1 MSFVRWRGSVLPFAS
16 GLALLS
22 AIFALLL
29 KLADERGIIGV
40 HHTIENNAAFG
51 MYTSTLVFLLIF
63 RTSKCYSRFWHCATS
78 MCTFRAELVEAAK
91 SLIAFTEMSH
101 APMADI
107 DHFKKS
113 VVTFC
118 SLLHATALVNLSDCP
133 LDKFPVIDTAA
144 VPEDVLERLQAYNT
158 RSRVDLV
165 YMWLN
170 GVIVKAMKTGLLNV
184 PPPILS
190 RVFQQTEKAM
200 VEYNQ
205 VLEVMTI
212 PFPFPYAQ
220 TAYVLLVFMGFSTPF
235 AMCSWTTH
243 PAAAF
248 LLTFTGVTCLV
259 SLELIARQL
268 ENPFGEDANDLPID
282 SFQDLINESLMLM
295 ATNDACNLPHLSFV
309 PRPERSPAHAFGTLF
324 KVVQGDVILA
334 KDSECIQCITIP
346 GELNSLDN
354 V

>member
-1 MSFVRWRGSVLPFAS
+1 MV
-16 GLALLS
+16 S

-29 KLADERGIIGV
+29 KLADERGMVGV

-91 SLIAFTEMSH
+91 SLIAFTEMSN
-101 APMADI
+101 ASMAEI
-107 DHFKKS
+107 DHLKRS
-113 VVTFC
+113 VVTFS

-133 LDKFPVIDTAA
+133 LDKFPVIDMAA
-144 VPEDVLERLQAYNT
+144 VTEYVVQRLQAYTPKN
-158 RSRVDLV
+158 RVDLV

-170 GVIVKAMKTGLLNV
+170 GVIVRAMKTGLLNV

-220 TAYVLLVFMGFSTPF
+220 TAYVLLVLMGVSTPF
-235 AMCSWTTH
+235 AMCSWTNH

-248 LLTFTGVTCLV
+248 ALTFTGVMCLV

-295 ATNDACNLPHLSFV
+295 ATDDASNLPNLSFV
-309 PRPERSPAHAFGTLF
+309 PRPERSPAHAFGALF
-324 KVVQGDVILA
+324 KVVQGDIII
-334 KDSECIQCITIP
+334 KQDSDCIQCITIP